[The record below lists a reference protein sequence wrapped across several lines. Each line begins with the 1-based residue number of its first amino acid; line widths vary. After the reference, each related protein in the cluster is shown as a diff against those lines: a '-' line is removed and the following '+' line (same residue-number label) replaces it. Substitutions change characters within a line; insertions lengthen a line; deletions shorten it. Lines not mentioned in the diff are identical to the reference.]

1 MGAGAGE
8 GYRADGEGPR
18 RRVKLA
24 GFSIAAC
31 AVTNAE
37 FEAFVRDTGHV
48 TVAELC
54 GWSFV
59 FKSFVGEES
68 DGSVQGDLFRSALVG
83 GGGGR
88 VLAAPRRA

>member
-8 GYRADGEGPR
+8 GYRADGKGPR

-24 GFSIAAC
+24 GFSIAPC

-68 DGSVQGDLFRSALVG
+68 TDRCKGISSEAPWWV